1 MFETV
6 YQWILTCFQFALDTF
21 ENVLNSTGTMNFYV
35 TGFFLMFAISAFFS
49 PLIFHRIS
57 AMSDGVQPRHSDR
70 FRSRDAIDDR
80 YNTGGDYE

>member
-6 YQWILTCFQFALDTF
+6 YQWILTCLQFALNVF
-21 ENVLNSTGTMNFYV
+21 EHILDATGTMNFYV

-57 AMSDGVQPRHSDR
+57 GVSDGVQPRHSDR
-70 FRSRDAIDDR
+70 VKARDAVDDR
-80 YNTGGDYE
+80 FNTAGDFD